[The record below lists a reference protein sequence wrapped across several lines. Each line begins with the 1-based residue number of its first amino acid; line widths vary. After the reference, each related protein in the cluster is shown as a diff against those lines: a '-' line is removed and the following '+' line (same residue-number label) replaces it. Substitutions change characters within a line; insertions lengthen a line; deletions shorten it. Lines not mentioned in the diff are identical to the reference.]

1 MKLIIEI
8 DEDDY
13 TMCQI
18 LAKEMCDT
26 RMKLTDNLKYAISNG
41 IPLPEGHGR
50 LIDAKV
56 AYKKFYSRCYASVA
70 EEILNEVP
78 TIIEADKAERSE

>member
-41 IPLPEGHGR
+41 IPLDKIKDEIERMDYLDIEDGSDGYDNYVDR
-50 LIDAKV
+50 YDVLQIIDK
-56 AYKKFYSRCYASVA
+56 Y
-70 EEILNEVP
+70 E
-78 TIIEADKAERSE
+78 AERSEE